1 MINDFYKFFFPE
13 LSTQRINPPIETES
27 SWDVLKIIN
36 HHELVITALDKTRN
50 SKKLIHREKRL
61 YFGRFW
67 LFSIWTRWK
76 LGQKLLTE
84 ARNILQLPLLPF
96 STMDNLDAVSQNS
109 QELNSDSGFC
119 IVTHKETEPTLNIS
133 GEWLIIAWNGL
144 VYYSWSRS
152 SVLILW

>member
-1 MINDFYKFFFPE
+1 MIFTYFSSLNSLRKG
-13 LSTQRINPPIETES
+13 LRNPPIETEF

-84 ARNILQLPLLPF
+84 ARNISQLPLLPF

-119 IVTHKETEPTLNIS
+119 IVTHKETEPMLNIS